1 MVRVVRR
8 LVAAALLCGLSSSA
22 ALAVEEQW
30 HKSNLTLPQAL
41 VAGYRVVD
49 TYHNG
54 EGHLFFVLQ
63 LDARLLL
70 CSFQETQDEPCIA
83 LFPN

>member
-1 MVRVVRR
+1 MTRFARI
-8 LVAAALLCGLSSSA
+8 LCAAALATGMSLTSA
-22 ALAVEEQW
+22 PALAQQW
-30 HKSNLTLPQAL
+30 HKSDLTLPQAL

-54 EGHLFFVLQ
+54 EGRLFFVLQ

-70 CSFQETQDEPCIA
+70 CSFKQTQDEVCVA